1 MRTTFDRLDVKRLFK
16 WTAYTGASVIL
27 EKLFS
32 KSSFDEI
39 VCLTILA
46 SGPHLDPTIASDNI
60 FRSSS
65 IHAVIFNCGPL
76 IRMQ

>member
-39 VCLTILA
+39 VCLTILT
-46 SGPHLDPTIASDNI
+46 SGPHLDSTITSDKI

-76 IRMQ
+76 TRMQ